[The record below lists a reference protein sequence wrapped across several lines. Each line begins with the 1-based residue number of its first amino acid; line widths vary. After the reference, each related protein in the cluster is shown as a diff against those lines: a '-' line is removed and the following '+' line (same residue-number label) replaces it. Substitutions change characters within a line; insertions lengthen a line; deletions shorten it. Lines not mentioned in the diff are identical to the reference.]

1 MQPDDWFAVSEIYA
15 EGITTGFATFER
27 DIPSYEI
34 WDAAHMKSCRLVAV
48 KENRVL
54 GWAALSPVSNRCVYA
69 GVAEVSVY
77 IGQNNRGMG
86 IGKLLMKHLIQ
97 KSENEGLWTLQSGIF
112 SENEGSILLHIKM
125 GFRYIGKREKVGK
138 LNGVW
143 KDNLLYE
150 RRSKIIGI
158 D

>member
-69 GVAEVSVY
+69 GAAEVSVY